1 MWLTKRETA
10 EILRVCEATVDRY
23 IKRGHLKAIKN
34 AGRNGHVRIN
44 KESLDAYIATRA
56 VSTQQVDEVAG

>member
-23 IKRGHLKAIKN
+23 IKRGLIKAIKN
-34 AGRNGHVRIN
+34 PGPNGHVRIN
-44 KESLDAYIATRA
+44 QESLDAYIATRA
-56 VSTQQVDEVAG
+56 VSTQQADEAI